1 MLYLEIMGKKIITA
15 ERLMYFF
22 GSIVLIIA
30 TIMNL
35 NTRIA
40 FRSIIPYTKY
50 VEACINGTCAILCMI
65 LVYKP
70 NLRKLAYILFAVE
83 ATCTTLIGFAGIGTM
98 LLMFLVLSLF
108 TDGFFKTNL
117 KIKVPIL
124 ITWWSLVIIGVYPP
138 FKLRG
143 SLFALALTLFYIA
156 IMFATYDRLKDRLSY
171 LLPNPEETT
180 EVKLPSRGSVLSLSQ
195 YGLSKRQIKFLMLCI
210 DKDLT
215 YEEIAEQNFISVSVV
230 KKEMSACCKAFG
242 VRNKENLKLLL
253 LQYIIKN

>member
-1 MLYLEIMGKKIITA
+1 MTMKKSFISA

-22 GSIVLIIA
+22 GAIVLIIA

-35 NTRIA
+35 NTRIE

-50 VEACINGTCAILCMI
+50 VEATINSICALLCIILI
-65 LVYKP
+65 FKP
-70 NLRKLAYILFAVE
+70 NFRKLAYILFAVE

-108 TDGFFKTNL
+108 TDGFFKTKL
-117 KIKVPIL
+117 KIKVPIML
-124 ITWWSLVIIGVYPP
+124 TWWALVIIGVYPP

-143 SLFALALTLFYIA
+143 ALFALALTLFYIA
-156 IMFATYDRLKDRLSY
+156 IMFTTYDRLKDRLSY
-171 LLPNPEETT
+171 LLPNPEESNTK
-180 EVKLPSRGSVLSLSQ
+180 VKLPSRGSILSLSK

-230 KKEMSACCKAFG
+230 KKEMAFCCKTFG
-242 VRNKENLKLLL
+242 VRNKENLRLLL
-253 LQYIIKN
+253 LQYIIKA